1 MQRTDG
7 HLPGLDE
14 YYKFL
19 KKNETAQVR
28 SGEEQEVSEKLTTVI
43 DDEKGAGSNGTHSNG
58 KSGTRYVLRNG
69 VTVAMEDTGNGETTV
84 TAVTVDDSSVA
95 VSNDPMWNR
104 LPRHIQLLASIPVP
118 VEEEVAQKYYKRGF
132 DETRQQ
138 LIERLLNPTLT
149 LEETARVLGVCP
161 ATVRRYTNRGVLPH
175 FRTVGQ
181 QRRFRL
187 SDVLLF
193 MEQGTRRST
202 RPDSEED
209 EMGDDE

>member
-1 MQRTDG
+1 MDSVNGVVEEGKKTVN
-7 HLPGLDE
+7 GLHPSP
-14 YYKFL
+14 
-19 KKNETAQVR
+19 KN
-28 SGEEQEVSEKLTTVI
+28 
-43 DDEKGAGSNGTHSNG
+43 
-58 KSGTRYVLRNG
+58 GTRYILRNG
-69 VTVAMEDTGNGETTV
+69 ITVAVEDKGNGETTV
-84 TAVTVDDSSVA
+84 TAVAVDDNIEN

-193 MEQGTRRST
+193 MEQGTRRPG
-202 RPDSEED
+202 RPED
-209 EMGDDE
+209 EDDASDETEA

>member
-1 MQRTDG
+1 
-7 HLPGLDE
+7 LPGLDD
-14 YYKFL
+14 YYKYL
-19 KKNETAQVR
+19 KRNETAQGGSVK
-28 SGEEQEVSEKLTTVI
+28 EHEVINSVNSVV
-43 DDEKGAGSNGTHSNG
+43 DDSKQTNGLHTSG
-58 KSGTRYVLRNG
+58 KSNTRYILRNG
-69 VTVAMEDTGNGETTV
+69 ITVAVEDKGNGETTV
-84 TAVTVDDSSVA
+84 TAVTVDDNIA
-95 VSNDPMWNR
+95 NVSNDPMWNR

-193 MEQGTRRST
+193 MEQGSRRPG
-202 RPDSEED
+202 RPED
-209 EMGDDE
+209 EEGDDDTTDTE

>member
-1 MQRTDG
+1 
-7 HLPGLDE
+7 LPGLDE
-14 YYKFL
+14 YYKYL
-19 KKNETAQVR
+19 KRNETAQ
-28 SGEEQEVSEKLTTVI
+28 GVSVKEFEVI
-43 DDEKGAGSNGTHSNG
+43 DSVNGVVEDSKQTNGLHKSN
-58 KSGTRYVLRNG
+58 TRYILRNG
-69 VTVAMEDTGNGETTV
+69 ITVAVEDRGNGETTV
-84 TAVTVDDSSVA
+84 TAVTVDDNIANVSS
-95 VSNDPMWNR
+95 DPMWNR

-193 MEQGTRRST
+193 MEQGSRRPG
-202 RPDSEED
+202 RLD
-209 EMGDDE
+209 GDDTGDEAEA

>member
-1 MQRTDG
+1 MDSVNGVVEDVKQSTNG
-7 HLPGLDE
+7 VYPG
-14 YYKFL
+14 
-19 KKNETAQVR
+19 A
-28 SGEEQEVSEKLTTVI
+28 
-43 DDEKGAGSNGTHSNG
+43 
-58 KSGTRYVLRNG
+58 KSGIRYILRNG
-69 VTVAMEDTGNGETTV
+69 ITVAVEDKGNGETTV
-84 TAVTVDDSSVA
+84 TAVPIDDSMLAAS
-95 VSNDPMWNR
+95 SDPMWNR

-187 SDVLLF
+187 SDVLTF
-193 MEQGTRRST
+193 MEQGSRRPG
-202 RPDSEED
+202 RLDEDGED
-209 EMGDDE
+209 EDTAEA